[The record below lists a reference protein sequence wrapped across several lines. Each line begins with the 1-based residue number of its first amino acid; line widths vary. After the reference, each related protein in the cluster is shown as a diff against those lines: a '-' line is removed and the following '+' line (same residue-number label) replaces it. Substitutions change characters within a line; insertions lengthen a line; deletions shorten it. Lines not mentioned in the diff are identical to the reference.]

1 MSTLF
6 TRIQNSNADN
16 KLQGTK
22 EQGEA
27 SKSLEELLNDNTVID
42 SGLMGFIDDTT
53 TIFDYDNKIDA

>member
-16 KLQGTK
+16 KLQGTN
-22 EQGEA
+22 GEA